1 MLYKTAFEG
10 FSCLEYAKRN
20 CQPGSKLLHECYT
33 AGKVQCVSSRDITSL
48 KHTLV
53 YSEYGQTMENCKN
66 LPFFAPLQ
74 QIQTFF
80 WQGHFLYFLDILK
93 KFKYTSFRW
102 QKVDINYHPTVTRAP
117 FLPPSRCLHYCFV
130 RNVCCV

>member
-66 LPFFAPLQ
+66 IL
-74 QIQTFF
+74 
-80 WQGHFLYFLDILK
+80 FL
-93 KFKYTSFRW
+93 RRCW
-102 QKVDINYHPTVTRAP
+102 QKVDINYHPTVTRAAP
-117 FLPPSRCLHYCFV
+117 FSTPFPLPALLFCKQLLWFAY
-130 RNVCCV
+130 